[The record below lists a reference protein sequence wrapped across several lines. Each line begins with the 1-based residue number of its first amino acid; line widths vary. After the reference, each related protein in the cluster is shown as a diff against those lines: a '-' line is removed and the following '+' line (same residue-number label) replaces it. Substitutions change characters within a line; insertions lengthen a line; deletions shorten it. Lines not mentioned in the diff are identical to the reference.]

1 MSDRQ
6 SRPETHQ
13 PSKEEL
19 EEPIVIDATMTQMAR
34 AMLSGGAARREP
46 DRRGSA
52 AAPAATAGRPAPR
65 QLT

>member
-13 PSKEEL
+13 PSREEL
-19 EEPIVIDATMTQMAR
+19 EEPIKIDATPQQLA
-34 AMLSGGAARREP
+34 AALLAGGAARREP

-65 QLT
+65 RFT